1 LPQTHV
7 PAPASRP
14 CQRGGRVATMCAWLG
29 CRVGEMVGPYR
40 TLQLLG
46 KGAFSEVLLAED
58 TSREDRPVA
67 LKVAACSE
75 LAEDAAV
82 RARDVVLS
90 EAALLRRLAH
100 PHIVTCEDVRY
111 EDELRLVWL
120 ALELM
125 DGGTLK
131 SLIECR
137 LTVGTPFEAH
147 FVRRVLAEIGSALQ
161 YIHTEGV
168 LHRDVKP
175 SNILL
180 TLTAPP
186 VLKLADFGVSK
197 LLQATGHAVSTVGT
211 QYYFSPEIASG
222 KPYGAAADAWALG
235 VCLYELAALRRP
247 FTAASP
253 YALACLICE
262 AVPSELPSG
271 TAPDVVQ
278 TVMGLLDKDPEQRLR
293 LSDALSISEAV
304 AKLAAGANR
313 HQSTESPVPPRS
325 QRLQRGDSAGSCF
338 SYDTEFRDTPTPRG
352 DTPLGSPR
360 DTPQN
365 MSRKTTQEFHGST
378 SRQTTLELQSADC
391 SPRSPRRVLSRPILE
406 EQSGVVPVTAGD
418 EKPHTPALAFTDNG
432 KADGK
437 TVREERKQRRFR
449 RERREKSGGGGW
461 WFQWFNLASVLR
473 PSVSSK
479 AAPEVEKKAV
489 TAVSSFSDFSDEFS
503 SPGDTPRQPIQ
514 QRTPTGTM
522 MPLEEASRE
531 PGATAS
537 WDLPGH
543 TVVCAP
549 TSNF

>member
-1 LPQTHV
+1 
-7 PAPASRP
+7 
-14 CQRGGRVATMCAWLG
+14 MCAWLG

-46 KGAFSEVLLAED
+46 KGAFSEVVLAED

-75 LAEDAAV
+75 LAEDAAA

-100 PHIVTCEDVRY
+100 PHIVICEDVRY
-111 EDELRLVWL
+111 EDELHLVWL

-137 LTVGTPFEAH
+137 HSVGTPFEAK
-147 FVRRVLAEIGSALQ
+147 FVRRVVAEIGSALQ

-247 FTAASP
+247 FTASSP

-262 AVPSELPSG
+262 AAPPELPSG

-278 TVMGLLDKDPEQRLR
+278 TIMGLLDKDPDQRLQ
-293 LSDALSISEAV
+293 LSDALCRSEAA
-304 AKLAAGANR
+304 AKLAATASR
-313 HQSTESPVPPRS
+313 RQSAESPSPSPSPSPPPRP

-338 SYDTEFRDTPTPRG
+338 SFDTEFRDTPTPR
-352 DTPLGSPR
+352 DTPMGSPR

-365 MSRKTTQEFHGST
+365 MSRKTTQEFQSSGL

-391 SPRSPRRVLSRPILE
+391 SSAAPSPRSISPRRLLNLNRPILE

-418 EKPHTPALAFTDNG
+418 EKTHTPALAFTDSR
-432 KADGK
+432 ADGK
-437 TVREERKQRRFR
+437 TGREERKQRRFR
-449 RERREKSGGGGW
+449 RERREKSGGSW
-461 WFQWFNLASVLR
+461 WFQWFNIASVLR
-473 PSVSSK
+473 PTASSK
-479 AAPEVEKKAV
+479 AAPDAEKKAV

-503 SPGDTPRQPIQ
+503 NPGDFSRQPTQ
-514 QRTPTGTM
+514 QRTATGTM
-522 MPLEEASRE
+522 MPLEEAARQ
-531 PGATAS
+531 PGAPEP

-549 TSNF
+549 TSSF